1 MAREKI
7 DYGDDVYL
15 LDDFI
20 DMVETGMFID
30 DDGFGLYSNGKVVY
44 TQHMVHPS
52 NIANGDTDYT
62 FTHVVWYNK

>member
-1 MAREKI
+1 MARQKI
-7 DYGDDVYL
+7 EYGDDVYT

-20 DMVETGMFID
+20 DCVEDGLFID
-30 DDGFGLYSNGKVVY
+30 SDGFGLYSNGKVVY

-52 NIANGDTDYT
+52 DVSGSGADYT